1 MDQDRTSPLLQ
12 VEDLH
17 VDYGGIQAVRGVRL
31 SLLAGEA
38 VALIG
43 ANGAGKTSV
52 LRAITGLI
60 RPSSGSVRFAGA
72 DITATPGHRLA
83 AGGLVMVPEGR
94 GIFTRMTVEENLL
107 MGAHH
112 RGLTPASLRLDLDR
126 EYARFPRLFERSR
139 QLAGS
144 LSGGEQQML
153 AMSRALMA
161 KPSCLLLDEP
171 SMGLSPIL
179 VDQIFETILEVR
191 AEGVSLLLVEQNA
204 QRALEV
210 TQRAY
215 VLESGELS
223 LEGASEALLKS
234 PQVRA
239 AYLGE

>member
-1 MDQDRTSPLLQ
+1 MSEALLE
-12 VEDLH
+12 VEGLY
-17 VDYGGIQAVRGVRL
+17 VRYGGIQAVRGIQLRVG
-31 SLLAGEA
+31 AGES

-52 LRAITGLI
+52 LRAITGLV
-60 RPSSGSVRFAGA
+60 RPSGGRVRFNGV
-72 DITATPGHRLA
+72 DLSQVPSHRLA
-83 AGGLVMVPEGR
+83 ADGLVMVPEGR

-107 MGAHH
+107 MGAFA
-112 RGLTPASLRLDLDR
+112 RGLPSRQLSQDLER
-126 EYARFPRLFERSR
+126 EYQRFPRLKERAR
-139 QLAGS
+139 QVAGS

-161 KPSCLLLDEP
+161 NPRCLLLDEP

-179 VDQIFETILEVR
+179 VDQIFETILAVR
-191 AEGVSLLLVEQNA
+191 QAGTSLLLVEQNA
-204 QRALEV
+204 QRALEI

-215 VLESGELS
+215 VLESGELR
-223 LEGASEALLKS
+223 LEGDSQDLLKS